1 MSRGPGPRI
10 ALRLAVALVVVAI
23 LGVALASGLAVV
35 FSGRDI
41 TSLEQQRRSDLIRSL
56 VIDAAGA
63 YNTGKPGWSDVDLQ
77 PALAHAASS
86 GTQVEVVDQS
96 GNVVTTDLVG
106 SVHQP
111 GLQVSPILLNQNRI
125 GTLYVKFSGRSLLAS
140 VDNLRS
146 SVAGAVVA
154 AAGLAAILALA
165 VALVVSRRITRPV
178 ALLIESARAM
188 RDGDR
193 QARVGPIKGAP
204 AELAELAMTFDSMA
218 DSLAGQERLRR
229 DLVEDVAH
237 ELRTPLA
244 VLQANCEALL
254 DGVIEHT
261 PAQTASLH
269 EEVVRL
275 GRIVEDLEVFAAAK
289 AAAVELRLAPC
300 DLAEI
305 AQGAG
310 ESWATTFAL
319 AGIDFTRSLETVTV
333 EADAGRMHQVISN
346 LLTNALKFTPAGGQ
360 VTLSVSPVDSEAR
373 LEVRDTG
380 VGIAPADQSRL
391 FERLW
396 RGSGPQQP
404 DGSGIGLAVAAEL
417 VHAHRGTIEVDSE
430 PGRGSVFA
438 VVLPVLR

>member
-1 MSRGPGPRI
+1 MARGPGLRI
-10 ALRLAVALVVVAI
+10 ALRLAVALVVVAV
-23 LGVALASGLAVV
+23 LGVALVSVLAVV

-41 TSLEQQRRSDLIRSL
+41 TSLEQQRRDDLVRSL

-86 GTQVEVVDQS
+86 GTQVEVVDQD
-96 GNVVTTDLVG
+96 GNVVTTNLVG
-106 SVHQP
+106 SIDQP
-111 GLQVSPILLNQNRI
+111 GVRTSPIMLGDRQI

-146 SVAGAVVA
+146 SVAGAVIA

-178 ALLIESARAM
+178 ARLIETARAM

-204 AELAELAMTFDSMA
+204 AELNELAMTFDAMA
-218 DSLAGQERLRR
+218 DSLGDQERLRR
-229 DLVEDVAH
+229 DLVQDVAH

-254 DGVIEHT
+254 DGVVEHT
-261 PAQTASLH
+261 PSQTASLH

-275 GRIVEDLEVFAAAK
+275 GRIVDDLQTLADVK
-289 AAAVELRLAPC
+289 AAAVELTLEPC
-300 DLAEI
+300 DLAQI
-305 AQGAG
+305 AQRAG
-310 ESWATTFAL
+310 EAWEASFVL
-319 AGIDFTRSLETVTV
+319 AGIEFTRDLRPVIV
-333 EADAGRMHQVISN
+333 EADAGRLHQVISN
-346 LLTNALKFTPAGGQ
+346 LLTNALKFTPSGGR
-360 VTLSVSPVDSEAR
+360 VSMSVSSNGTHAR
-373 LEVRDTG
+373 LEVQDSG
-380 VGIAPADQSRL
+380 IGIAPADQSRL

-396 RGSGPQQP
+396 RGGGPEQP

-417 VHAHRGTIEVDSE
+417 VQAHRGTIEVESE
-430 PGRGSVFA
+430 LGHGSCFA
-438 VVLPVLR
+438 VVLPVVR